1 MRTEHIK
8 PSRSQPEMVK
18 GKDWKKK
25 GGQQREKYLS
35 SPKVLGLSPMSLGF
49 NVKRERSRNA
59 G

>member
-25 GGQQREKYLS
+25 GGSAKR
-35 SPKVLGLSPMSLGF
+35 KVPEFTQS
-49 NVKRERSRNA
+49 A
-59 G
+59 GSFSYEFAV